1 MTEINKSSINK
12 KQKTMRTFKIS
23 LILCLLVIFSG
34 GVNAQ
39 KIKLAK
45 GKLDFLKEVKVIKV
59 EYDYSDMGVGKFDDE
74 ADYVKQK
81 VNDYNEDE
89 PGRGDKWHE
98 AWVSDRTDRYQPKF
112 EELINKYLE
121 DAGVIVSE
129 GSQDAKYTMILK
141 TTFTEPGFNVGVAR
155 KPALINAEVIFIET
169 GSPDNELA
177 KITVDKS
184 PGGGAFGNDYD
195 AGFRIQEAYAKCGK
209 ELGKYLYKNV
219 YK

>member
-1 MTEINKSSINK
+1 
-12 KQKTMRTFKIS
+12 MRTLKITA
-23 LILCLLVIFSG
+23 IMCMVIIFSG
-34 GVNAQ
+34 AVHAQ
-39 KIKLAK
+39 KVKLAS
-45 GKLDFLKEVKVIKV
+45 GKLDFLKGETVIKV
-59 EYDYSDMGVGKFDDE
+59 EYDYSDMGVGKFDKE
-74 ADYVKQK
+74 ADYVAQK
-81 VNDYNEDE
+81 VKDYNDDE
-89 PGRGDKWHE
+89 PGRGDKWQE
-98 AWVSDRTDRYQPKF
+98 AWVNDRADRYQPKF

-121 DAGVIVSE
+121 EAGVVVSA

-155 KPALINAEVIFIET
+155 KPALINAEVVFIET

-177 KITVDKS
+177 KITVDNS

-209 ELGKYLYKNV
+209 ELAKFLVKNV